1 MVGRYVAL
9 GEIALS
15 QGKLQ
20 EAQRH
25 RDRTLK
31 LTKRYGLPD
40 AELRS
45 FSKRIASIQ
54 RRLEEQAR
62 QRKQQ
67 ASGFAGLTEKQRQLQ
82 KERERLREKAR
93 LEEQLRQ
100 PPPPALKQ
108 DRPIFVPPS
117 F

>member
-1 MVGRYVAL
+1 VVGRYVAL

-15 QGKLQ
+15 QGKLR

-31 LTKRYGLPD
+31 LTKRYGLTD
-40 AELRS
+40 AELQS

-62 QRKQQ
+62 RRAEEAQR
-67 ASGFAGLTEKQRQLQ
+67 AAEEQRQLQ
-82 KERERLREKAR
+82 KERERLRAEKAR
-93 LEEQLRQ
+93 LKEQLRQ
-100 PPPPALKQ
+100 SPPPALKQ
-108 DRPIFVPPS
+108 DKPIFIPPS